1 MAPSALFGWGFLFG
15 IALHSLVP
23 GQSFRLEALFSCL
36 ILAAFLVWRVRLRPY
51 VYILIVTLGLL
62 AGFTRFELARPTLPK
77 GLRVFDPAAF
87 AYDRTVQTG
96 WMAERRTQLTK
107 RILEIMPGDQ
117 GQLLAGILYG
127 ERGLSKT
134 TKDAV
139 RSSGLSHLVAV
150 SGSNVTIILSAV
162 MRMLGP
168 LRWSKR
174 RRFVALSIGLVS
186 FVVFVTPQPPVVRA
200 AIMGWLLALAPMVGR
215 LPNFRHLLL
224 VAAVL
229 FTAWR
234 PESLLFN
241 PSFAL
246 SFLAMIGLQTYGA
259 AVAKWLEKKTKS
271 PMVAELV
278 GSTVGAMLLT
288 TPYAMWAF
296 GQLSLV
302 GLISN
307 LAAVPLVPWAM
318 AFGTAILVVPF
329 PPLVML
335 TGWLLESILRIA
347 EISASAPI
355 GIWNKM
361 LVSHW
366 FMLACYA
373 GLAMAWV
380 YFKKQN
386 EVIHKNMSASFD
398 NEEDENKNP
407 SRYFA

>member
-1 MAPSALFGWGFLFG
+1 
-15 IALHSLVP
+15 LV
-23 GQSFRLEALFSCL
+23 
-36 ILAAFLVWRVRLRPY
+36 
-51 VYILIVTLGLL
+51 VTLGLL
-62 AGFTRFELARPTLPK
+62 AGFTRFELARPTFPNE
-77 GLRVFDPAAF
+77 LRVFDPAAF
-87 AYDRTVQTG
+87 AYDRTLQTG

-107 RILEIMPGDQ
+107 RILKILPGDQ

-162 MRMLGP
+162 MKMLGP

-174 RRFVALSIGLVS
+174 RRFVALSLGLVS
-186 FVVFVTPQPPVVRA
+186 FVIFVTPQPPVVRA

-234 PESLLFN
+234 PESLFFN

-246 SFLAMIGLQTYGA
+246 SFLAMIGLQTYGG
-259 AVAKWLEKKTKS
+259 AVANWVEEKIKS
-271 PMVAELV
+271 PMIAELV

-307 LAAVPLVPWAM
+307 IFAVPLVPWAM
-318 AFGTAILVVPF
+318 AFGTIILVIPF

-335 TGWLLESILRIA
+335 TGVLLESILMVA
-347 EISASAPI
+347 KISAAAPF
-355 GIWNKM
+355 GIWSSVM
-361 LVSHW
+361 VSPW
-366 FMLACYA
+366 FMFASYAALA
-373 GLAMAWV
+373 LAWR
-380 YFKKQN
+380 YFQKKN
-386 EVIHKNMSASFD
+386 RVIHRNPSAFSD
-398 NEEDENKNP
+398 NSGHANKNK
-407 SRYFA
+407 SIYFT